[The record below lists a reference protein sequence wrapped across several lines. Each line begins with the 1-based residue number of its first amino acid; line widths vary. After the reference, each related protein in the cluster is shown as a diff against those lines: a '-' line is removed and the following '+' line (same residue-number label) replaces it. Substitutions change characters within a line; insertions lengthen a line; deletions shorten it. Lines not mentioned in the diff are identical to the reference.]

1 MIGVRSRK
9 ADSRNDRI
17 RRKILN
23 PDPPAI
29 HQLLITINVQRYSQT
44 PTHFAWNPI
53 APPIVHIAR
62 NVKKSYLSAHT
73 YPVAG

>member
-9 ADSRNDRI
+9 ADKRNDRI

-23 PDPPAI
+23 PDPPAD
-29 HQLLITINVQRYSQT
+29 HQLIVAINDQLDSQT

-62 NVKKSYLSAHT
+62 NVKKS
-73 YPVAG
+73 